1 MGIEHHGGG
10 YMSKVVSK
18 RKLFIPLD
26 IQFFADGGDGAQGD
40 PGTGDQGT
48 GDKGQGADGGD
59 DGNKQPS
66 FDDLLKG
73 EGMQAEFDRRVSKA
87 LATQKAKL
95 EASQK
100 QAIED
105 AKTEAEKLAKMNAD
119 QKAEYEKQKA
129 EEDFNKRLAD
139 LNMRELKATAK
150 ETLAS
155 EGLPL
160 ELAEVLNYQDADSCS
175 KSIEAV
181 KTAFQSA
188 VSKAVNERLKGNGA
202 PRSGQGGNHDAFNFG
217 FTGVRPRK

>member
-1 MGIEHHGGG
+1 M
-10 YMSKVVSK
+10 KLRQVSE
-18 RKLFIPLD
+18 RKFPLKL
-26 IQFFADGGDGAQGD
+26 QFFADGAD
-40 PGTGDQGT
+40 
-48 GDKGQGADGGD
+48 GADGSQGD
-59 DGNKQPS
+59 NGTGEPSTEGQDGEEGGQEDGKKQPS

-105 AKTEAEKLAKMNAD
+105 ALTEAQKLAKMKD
-119 QKAEYEKQKA
+119 DEKAEYERQKR
-129 EEDFNKRLAD
+129 EDDYNKRMAD
-139 LNMRELKATAK
+139 LTARELKATAK
-150 ETLAS
+150 DNLAS

-160 ELAEVLNYQDADSCS
+160 ELADVLNYTDADSCN

-188 VSKAVNERLKGNGA
+188 VSKAVNEKLKGKGA
-202 PRSGQGGNHDAFNFG
+202 PKTGDVTTGTLEAQIAKAVRGQI
-217 FTGVRPRK
+217 